1 MRHRTARPLP
11 LLLGFI
17 IGCLLCACSNSDEGD
32 LAKYAQAIANSE
44 EFWNTK
50 VDSLSLDDW
59 EYPYADI
66 PRIVIEKQ
74 SSPPNCKF
82 GEKTTLKAK

>member
-1 MRHRTARPLP
+1 MRYRTARPLP
-11 LLLGFI
+11 LLLGII
-17 IGCLLCACSNSDEGD
+17 IGFLLCACSNSDEGD

-59 EYPYADI
+59 EYILDRNAQ
-66 PRIVIEKQ
+66 EKLQ
-74 SSPPNCKF
+74 D
-82 GEKTTLKAK
+82 